1 MVRGWCHSTELTLPP
16 PKIDKVVHSGDSV
29 LFPGPNFTPP
39 GVPAETYELTL
50 AQFQAQCPSHR
61 PSFQVY
67 TLLLAMESILPFS
80 GKHPQE
86 HQRLGQELS

>member
-1 MVRGWCHSTELTLPP
+1 MPQHRADPAP
-16 PKIDKVVHSGDSV
+16 PKIDKDVHSGDSV
-29 LFPGPNFTPP
+29 LFPGPNFTPH
-39 GVPAETYELTL
+39 GVTAETNELTM
-50 AQFQAQCPSHR
+50 AQLQVQGPSHL
-61 PSFQVY
+61 SSLQVY